1 VPEGKAAL
9 MFEVMS
15 ITENASH
22 ESFRG
27 SLRSSSKQVPS
38 NPSPNGVMSFFCAG
52 REAGRGSPE
61 TPCPAIYTQPQDNAT
76 RGRVPHPPVS
86 AVLST
91 RRFTSTGYSRVKPL
105 QLTGG
110 RSIGRVNNRR
120 TWSFQWLARPKPRFA
135 LDQPGY

>member
-38 NPSPNGVMSFFCAG
+38 NPSPNGVMRFFVLGGKQVGGAL
-52 REAGRGSPE
+52 RLLAPLSTRSRKTTPLEVGS
-61 TPCPAIYTQPQDNAT
+61 T
-76 RGRVPHPPVS
+76 PPVS

-91 RRFTSTGYSRVKPL
+91 RRFTSTGYPV
-105 QLTGG
+105 
-110 RSIGRVNNRR
+110 
-120 TWSFQWLARPKPRFA
+120 
-135 LDQPGY
+135 